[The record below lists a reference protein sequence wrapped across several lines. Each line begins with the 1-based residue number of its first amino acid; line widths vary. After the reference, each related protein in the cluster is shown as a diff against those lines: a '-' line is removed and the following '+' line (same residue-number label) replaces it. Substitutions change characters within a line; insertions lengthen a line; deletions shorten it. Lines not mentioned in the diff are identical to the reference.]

1 MANRPGSSFM
11 KRQKERA
18 RQERQ
23 REKLERKRQRR
34 LDSKNRPADGTVDD
48 LQVEDDSSPTS
59 PQEPESE
66 SEEPQF

>member
-1 MANRPGSSFM
+1 MGNRPGSSFM

-34 LDSKNRPADGTVDD
+34 LESKNRTAEGSVDGLQIEDTSTDESTPEPD
-48 LQVEDDSSPTS
+48 LG
-59 PQEPESE
+59 EPHS
-66 SEEPQF
+66 